1 MSATVNIL
9 VPLKATLSKKN
20 APKVWKQFWQPRLK
34 KMMESNVEA
43 KSNHGKVSASGSA
56 SNKSPPMKKDLICK
70 YCNKK
75 FNNYQAL
82 GGHQNAH
89 KNERAAAQKQKI
101 LSMAS
106 AYNKNSY
113 VGGFVNSNQSYGF
126 GGKTLGV
133 SPLSMTRFK
142 PHYYS
147 NWPHMSH
154 VAWPRHQ
161 ILNSVQPTI
170 HQLQTLMMADQGS
183 GFYQHHKSYQPLAFP
198 ILREG
203 AVINSGSQ
211 SQLLLNPSLCYKGNN
226 FGQASNSS
234 IIPQN
239 KIIEGSDDLN
249 IKISGEAKN
258 SFSSMPS
265 NGDVKELDL
274 TLKI

>member
-113 VGGFVNSNQSYGF
+113 ADGFVNSNQSYGF

-183 GFYQHHKSYQPLAFP
+183 GFYRHHKSYQQPLSFP

-203 AVINSGSQ
+203 AVLNSGSQ
-211 SQLLLNPSLCYKGNN
+211 SELLNPSLCYKGNN

-239 KIIEGSDDLN
+239 GIIEGSEDLN
-249 IKISGEAKN
+249 IKTSGEAKN
-258 SFSSMPS
+258 SFSSMLA
-265 NGDVKELDL
+265 NGDVMELDL